1 MKDKRYKYFVALSF
15 AGEQRAYV
23 EQVSKELSRLK
34 IKHFYDY
41 NEQESLWGKDL
52 AQYLSKLYYEDAQYF
67 VPFISKEYA
76 EKVWPSLELSAAL
89 DRNIHE
95 FRPDYQRYILP
106 VYFDDIYI
114 PGIPKTMGAYMANK
128 IAPERLAQAIEKKLK
143 AEIGLDMAQ
152 NAEPY
157 DCKRN
162 VSRATLP
169 TCNFES
175 GINDEPLNQLL
186 ETCKKYN
193 ASRAIIVYGG
203 KGLGKRSCIVKVL
216 SDMTQR
222 NVFYIKP
229 VCDEQYQYENII
241 RSLALEVDS
250 SKFGPGTNYRAEVKS
265 QLLRIC
271 TENSSVIY
279 IEHFHEFNQLSQ
291 VLLSEIAYTLITR
304 YAQSGIDIIIE
315 YDTDISCE
323 TADRF
328 FEFPVKHTTFIP
340 FKKLS
345 NHDIEKCFYLFCG
358 EVQISR
364 SNLDY
369 ILRASSGNIMY
380 LNIIINYLRGEQYL
394 QEKQGVLVCRQ
405 LPNDALLNVLQK
417 YIIQRYEKLDPML
430 RELLGKSSIV
440 GNVFCAELLEKPFQ
454 IINANEKLNSIE
466 KISNLIERCTD
477 DTYVFETEDICRLI
491 QDSISES
498 QQKEWHI
505 ILAHY
510 FEKAMQREKV
520 RSVHL
525 SPERE
530 ISYTYPI
537 ARHFKCA
544 QEYSAALPVYLQLIT
559 SYLKICDYSNAR
571 EMIQVAR
578 SVAEYVDLD
587 ETSDARV
594 EYTLQRNEALCLEGL
609 GLYEEAYEKYK
620 AAHVHINSE
629 SDTKEYI
636 EISFQM
642 AYCLYMT
649 GKVNEARQR
658 LLSMCDRFHLRES
671 NTAQYIKAVSLLASI
686 CDATNDTITQKKY
699 YIEALTYHREC
710 KNHEEY
716 YKLLR
721 MASMAFDLTLAIDM
735 EKEAEKYFRGENNIR
750 MLAETLHNIATDEL
764 YLFQTQDISKS
775 LSESIS
781 MFDRFGSR
789 AVHYPLN
796 TKGVMHMAVDHDF
809 GKAME
814 AFSAALE
821 VSTEIYSEIAI
832 RTNMTQCLIQVKDF
846 DKAATQIEIIKTL
859 IESGEPTPIYNTFFL
874 LNLSFLTFHQRQYDT
889 CEMYLRKFAKLSNRE
904 PRHVYLAKALRNQL
918 KKAQGLKTRNT
929 AGTPPFPAYQECMK
943 RSFFFATLRFY
954 E

>member
-1 MKDKRYKYFVALSF
+1 MKDKQYKYFVALSF
-15 AGEQRAYV
+15 AGEQRTYV
-23 EQVSKELSRLK
+23 ERVSKELSRLN

-52 AQYLSKLYYEDAQYF
+52 ARYLSKLYYEDAQYF

-76 EKVWPSLELSAAL
+76 EKVWPSLELSAAF

-95 FRPDYQRYILP
+95 LRPDYQRYILP
-106 VYFDDIYI
+106 VYFDDTYI
-114 PGIPKTMGAYMANK
+114 HGIPKTMGFYMANE
-128 IAPERLAQAIEKKLK
+128 IEPERLAQAIKKKLK
-143 AEIGLDMAQ
+143 AEICLDIAP
-152 NAEPY
+152 NAEPH
-157 DCKRN
+157 DCKRDVN
-162 VSRATLP
+162 RATLP
-169 TCNFES
+169 MCNLES
-175 GINDEPLNQLL
+175 GINNGPLSQLL
-186 ETCKKYN
+186 TACKQDD
-193 ASRAIIVYGG
+193 ASRAIIVYGE
-203 KGLGKRSCIVKVL
+203 KGLGKRSCIVKTL
-216 SDMTQR
+216 LDMIQR

-229 VCDEQYQYENII
+229 VCEEQYQYENII

-250 SKFGPGTNYRAEVKS
+250 SKFGSGTNYSAEVKS

-271 TENSSVIY
+271 AEDSSVIY
-279 IEHFHEFNQLSQ
+279 IEHFHKFNHPSQ
-291 VLLSEIAYTLITR
+291 VLLIEIVYTLITR

-323 TADRF
+323 AADRF
-328 FEFPVKHTTFIP
+328 FEFPVKYTTFIP

-345 NHDIEKCFYLFCG
+345 NQDIEKCFHLFCG
-358 EVQISR
+358 EVQISK

-380 LNIIINYLRGEQYL
+380 LNIIINYLRGEQYF
-394 QEKQGVLVCRQ
+394 QEKQGVLVCKQ
-405 LPNDALLNVLQK
+405 LPKDALLNVLQK

-430 RELLGKSSIV
+430 RDLLGKSSIV
-440 GNVFCAELLEKPFQ
+440 GNVFQTELLEKPFQ
-454 IINANEKLNSIE
+454 IINANEKLDSIE
-466 KISNLIERCTD
+466 KISNLIERRTD

-498 QQKEWHI
+498 QRKEWHI

-510 FEKAMQREKV
+510 FEKAMQREKN
-520 RSVHL
+520 RSIHL
-525 SPERE
+525 TPERE

-544 QEYSAALPVYLQLIT
+544 QEYSAALHVYLQLIT

-571 EMIQVAR
+571 ETIQTAR

-587 ETSDARV
+587 ETSDARI
-594 EYTLQRNEALCLEGL
+594 EYTLQRNEALCLKGL

-620 AAHVHINSE
+620 AAQAHIDSE

-658 LLSMCDRFHLRES
+658 LLSLCDRFHLRE
-671 NTAQYIKAVSLLASI
+671 NDIDQFIKAISLLASI
-686 CDATNDTITQKKY
+686 CDATNDTTTQKKY

-710 KNHEEY
+710 KNQEEY

-721 MASMAFDLTLAIDM
+721 MASMVFDLTLAIDM
-735 EKEAEKYFRGENNIR
+735 EKEAETYFRGENNIR

-764 YLFQTQDISKS
+764 YLFQTQDISKN

-781 MFDRFGSR
+781 LFDRFGSR

-796 TKGVMHMAVDHDF
+796 SKGIMHMAVNHDF
-809 GKAME
+809 DKAME

-821 VSTEIYSEIAI
+821 MSTEIYSEIAI

-846 DKAATQIEIIKTL
+846 DKATAQIEKIETL
-859 IESGEPTPIYNTFFL
+859 MVSGEPIPIYDTLFL
-874 LNLSFLTFHQRQYDT
+874 LNLSFLTFHQQQYDA
-889 CEMYLRKFAKLSNRE
+889 CEMYLRKFSKLSNCE

-929 AGTPPFPAYQECMK
+929 AGTPPFPAYQESMK
-943 RSFFFATLRFY
+943 RTFFFATLRFY